1 MLIDEIKAIKSTKKD
16 LRNFGLSVGGVLF
29 VLGWILYWYS
39 RPTHPYFIGAGAV
52 LIVLGLVVPRVLL
65 PLQKVWMGFAVVMG
79 MIMTRVILS
88 ILFFVAFTFI
98 GLLMKLLG
106 KKLLDTE
113 LDASATSY
121 WNYRDKE
128 PKPTPEEHE
137 RQF

>member
-1 MLIDEIKAIKSTKKD
+1 MLIEEIKAIKSRKKD

-29 VLGWILYWYS
+29 LLGWILFWYS
-39 RPTHPYFIGAGAV
+39 RPAHPYFIGVGAV
-52 LIVLGLVVPRVLL
+52 LIILGLLLPRVLL

-79 MIMTRVILS
+79 MIMTRVILA

-98 GLLMKLLG
+98 GLLMRLIG

-113 LDASATSY
+113 LDAAAPSY
-121 WNYRDKE
+121 WNYRDKDQ
-128 PKPTPEEHE
+128 KPAAEEHE